1 MRTLSSIA
9 ACLALAAVLA
19 GCRRDMQDQPK
30 YRPLRASAFFNDGRS
45 ARPIPANTVATD
57 ELDAADVI
65 HTGYVNGTWAESIPV
80 TVDLSLLWR
89 GRERF
94 DIFCSPCHSRLGDGN
109 GPVAQRGFA
118 APMNLQTDRVRRS
131 PPGYIFDVITNG
143 FGAMGD
149 YGDQVPVH
157 DRWAIVAYI
166 RALELSRA
174 GTIADVP
181 PDARAQLEVAQ

>member
-1 MRTLSSIA
+1 MRIRSYIVAS
-9 ACLALAAVLA
+9 LAVAILT

-45 ARPIPANTVATD
+45 ARPIPAGTVATD
-57 ELDAADVI
+57 EADSADSI
-65 HTGYVNGTWAESIPV
+65 HTGYTNGTWAATIQVPV
-80 TVDLSLLWR
+80 DEALLKR

-94 DIFCSPCHSRLGDGN
+94 DIYCSPCHGRLGDGN
-109 GPVAQRGFA
+109 GMVAQRGLA
-118 APMNLQTDRVRRS
+118 APMNLLSDRVKRE

-157 DRWAIVAYI
+157 DRWAIIAYI
-166 RALELSRA
+166 RALELSRS
-174 GTIADVP
+174 GTLADVP
-181 PDARAQLEVAQ
+181 VEARAQLGGTP